1 MKTIETAGCDAV
13 LFDVDGTLLDTVP
26 LIVETYHAIFEKYLG
41 HPGDDK
47 DILASIGMPLDTYL
61 FQVSPTFASELKTAY
76 LDYNH
81 ERLDTHVAVFLG
93 IPQMLVALSK
103 RHIPLGV
110 VTSKRLD
117 SASRSLSQF
126 DLLHFFR
133 TVITKESTSRHKP
146 SGEPLLAAMKELG
159 LADPARI
166 VYVGDSLHDHYSARA
181 AGCRS
186 VLVSWTEM
194 PVSDL
199 LAAGPDLWLD
209 RPEYL
214 AEWIDQGCP
223 EMKTKIPEDI

>member
-1 MKTIETAGCDAV
+1 MKNACHAFRSRSCPNRRRRMSLKTIETAGYDAV

-103 RHIPLGV
+103 RHI
-110 VTSKRLD
+110 
-117 SASRSLSQF
+117 
-126 DLLHFFR
+126 
-133 TVITKESTSRHKP
+133 
-146 SGEPLLAAMKELG
+146 
-159 LADPARI
+159 
-166 VYVGDSLHDHYSARA
+166 
-181 AGCRS
+181 
-186 VLVSWTEM
+186 
-194 PVSDL
+194 
-199 LAAGPDLWLD
+199 
-209 RPEYL
+209 
-214 AEWIDQGCP
+214 
-223 EMKTKIPEDI
+223 